1 MKAAKASVAKK
12 KYNYGTG
19 RRKSSAARVF
29 IKPGNGEITINSKP
43 LKEYFT
49 RPTSVMI
56 VHQPLEVTNQM
67 AKFDIMVTVRG
78 GGNASQA
85 GAVRLGIARA
95 LVEYDRGLNPA
106 LYEEAASDSTD
117 EATPIDTFKRR
128 LRAHGYLTRDARE
141 VERKKVGLRKARKR
155 PQYSKR

>member
-1 MKAAKASVAKK
+1 MKQQVAKK

-29 IKPGNGEITINSKP
+29 IKPGSGAIVVNGLALEK
-43 LKEYFT
+43 YFT
-49 RPTSVMI
+49 RPTSIMI
-56 VHQPLEVTNQM
+56 VNQPLEITGQVD
-67 AKFDIMVTVRG
+67 KFDIMVTVRG
-78 GGNASQA
+78 GGNSSQA
-85 GAVRLGIARA
+85 GAVRLGIGRA
-95 LVEYDRGLNPA
+95 LLQYDKEQNPQLYPDPTTVTPEEY
-106 LYEEAASDSTD
+106 SK
-117 EATPIDTFKRR
+117 IDNYRKR